1 MAQIGIL
8 HGNKESFPQAVM
20 EGLNRHRKGCC
31 RFLCVDA
38 LHQQDHDLWGW
49 DTPIIFD
56 LFSGQMP
63 FLKEALHLLAHD
75 PARTILNCP
84 KLSRLHNRA
93 TVRQIAAQ
101 AGIKTPLALLLP
113 ARSTAAKFPE
123 QGYVNLRFPLAWE
136 EILKAAGP
144 YPQLQ
149 ALDFD
154 REPGVT
160 VEDLG
165 ALWRRYNETGTVLQ
179 ELVGAPKAND
189 LFRVFA
195 LGQKRF
201 VRPLEPLTRQL
212 LPADSLSSRHTEI
225 LVKATDA
232 ILAKV
237 PWQVSAFDLG
247 LTPDGQ
253 VEYLDSNPDPYL
265 EWWVLGEQDFAS
277 AVDGAVNLLKAHLPA
292 ARLEN
297 LSKEPSDSK
306 SGSPKTRKKKGNG

>member
-20 EGLNRHRKGCC
+20 EGLNRHQKACC

-38 LHQQDHDLWGW
+38 LHQQDDQRWGW
-49 DTPIIFD
+49 DTPVVFD

-63 FLKEALHLLAHD
+63 FLKEALHLLSRD
-75 PARTILNCP
+75 PERTILNCP

-93 TVRQIAAQ
+93 TVRLEAAA
-101 AGIKTPLALLLP
+101 AGIATPPAIVLP
-113 ARSTAAKFPE
+113 ARSTAPKFPE

-136 EILKAAGP
+136 EILRAAGP

-179 ELVGAPKAND
+179 ELVGAPSTD
-189 LFRVFA
+189 EIYRVFA
-195 LGQKRF
+195 IGTARF

-212 LPADSLSSRHTEI
+212 LPADRLSQ
-225 LVKATDA
+225 ATIDTLIAAADA
-232 ILAKV
+232 VLARV
-237 PWQVSAFDLG
+237 PWSVSAFDLG
-247 LTPDGQ
+247 LSGGK
-253 VEYLDSNPDPYL
+253 VEYLDANPDPFL
-265 EWWVLGEQDFAS
+265 EWWVLGEKDFAQ
-277 AVDGAVNLLKAHLPA
+277 AVDGAVDMLKSHLK
-292 ARLEN
+292 
-297 LSKEPSDSK
+297 LSDTPLSATSK
-306 SGSPKTRKKKGNG
+306 KRAKKKGNG